1 MATLSGTN
9 VISKVVPFDSDD
21 TYATH
26 EDTYGQGG
34 LQSVANEA
42 ARLAIHTA
50 RRKAGMLVCQ
60 LDTGDYYKLESNLT
74 TWTNKGNLSGSGD
87 PYASE
92 IEAQEGTVEDKVM
105 SPLRVAQALIAQL
118 IPGNN
123 MSFTPVPGGLR
134 ADASA
139 VGDSDYVFW
148 PSAPTQ
154 AGTVYKVWADLMAAI
169 AALPEGTIPSI
180 TFRESFT
187 IPSAGMPIDGWDM
200 RLGEWWSPIIAT
212 GVTVVTIPDGVIIKN
227 LVEVNN
233 GLLVEAQPTTA
244 DGVFTNDLLGG
255 LHIII
260 ESLGSKICNTGT
272 KALINANGQVV
283 WARNNSTNDIPPAS
297 TGPLVKMNVADTIM
311 AIMFGESP
319 YTKWEDECF
328 IGGVTGSQLLFIH
341 GVHFTAPTTTG
352 WTGETPVFLNDSQAR
367 NLKYDDTIQSPTSG
381 AQNVQDVIDWLKTQI
396 GIIGASAFTDLT
408 DAPSSY
414 TSQAGKSVVV
424 NEAEDGV
431 EFTTNGN
438 FSNLK
443 VSGDTRT
450 IAGVFSSTSNIIAT
464 LPNGHGILV
473 NDRVNITAN
482 TVALLIETGLVGV
495 SNVSGFEFGTGVL
508 RIEKA
513 SSSFPSLVN
522 IQAAFPVDTLI
533 SFQTDIL
540 TGATAIIKNSSV
552 LGNVTVGDGD
562 NYGDTGYWWLIFDIS
577 STTGFPAI
585 GTYPTFTPVASID
598 IYQGITGS
606 TNYDDLVVT
615 NSAATT
621 ITVAQTIPDSFFTD
635 IDVIKH
641 SRISDTLITD
651 ELEAATLKID
661 GFPIERGLL
670 VPYSGS
676 VNELT
681 PIFYGYDTSNNIVS
695 NNTALSGEIPASD
708 PLFSSIT
715 IYDVTSHPEYPNI
728 GVMCYFDSNDSKNY
742 IRTFTYE
749 YNVGYTFGTAF
760 ELIGSDTSTASDI
773 YMLFSNSY
781 SIGNILLSSHL
792 VVLGGKSSPSTSV
805 YAGTYTI
812 DNLGAITEVNTWGD
826 TGIVLGAGSLT
837 NFIKAQD
844 LKEISGAANS
854 YSFIV
859 TYDTDRQAVFIY
871 INNILNQ
878 IDEHSITGLS
888 NVTFDYLS
896 QSINFLT
903 VKYNASFRIDDGIDT
918 TIPTNAYATL
928 QKFYTGLDRGKISL
942 YHVDTYKGFG
952 KSEFLYNGFVGDFLP
967 SLNNNYFVW
976 PANYQ
981 NTEDKNQNIVFELE
995 NCIVFYKSYGY
1006 VVVLDIATGNLIA
1019 LDRVGSNTFTKS
1031 ACYRTSCLINKNVVL
1046 LDLGN
1051 LAVAN
1056 RILNNGPFIATSK
1069 NSNGEAVIPQS
1080 GQYVTTSYS
1089 LEIGKE
1095 YGLRLIFNGIISIMN
1110 IGTKPDFMFK
1120 KIGLAVD
1127 TNKLYIY

>member
-74 TWTNKGNLSGSGD
+74 TWTNKGNL
-87 PYASE
+87 
-92 IEAQEGTVEDKVM
+92 EG
-105 SPLRVAQALIAQL
+105 
-118 IPGNN
+118 
-123 MSFTPVPGGLR
+123 GG
-134 ADASA
+134 
-139 VGDSDYVFW
+139 
-148 PSAPTQ
+148 
-154 AGTVYKVWADLMAAI
+154 
-169 AALPEGTIPSI
+169 
-180 TFRESFT
+180 
-187 IPSAGMPIDGWDM
+187 
-200 RLGEWWSPIIAT
+200 
-212 GVTVVTIPDGVIIKN
+212 
-227 LVEVNN
+227 
-233 GLLVEAQPTTA
+233 
-244 DGVFTNDLLGG
+244 GG
-255 LHIII
+255 
-260 ESLGSKICNTGT
+260 
-272 KALINANGQVV
+272 
-283 WARNNSTNDIPPAS
+283 
-297 TGPLVKMNVADTIM
+297 
-311 AIMFGESP
+311 
-319 YTKWEDECF
+319 
-328 IGGVTGSQLLFIH
+328 
-341 GVHFTAPTTTG
+341 
-352 WTGETPVFLNDSQAR
+352 
-367 NLKYDDTIQSPTSG
+367 
-381 AQNVQDVIDWLKTQI
+381 
-396 GIIGASAFTDLT
+396 GASAFTDLT

-495 SNVSGFEFGTGVL
+495 SNISGFELDTGVL

-676 VNELT
+676 ITELT
-681 PIFYGYDTSNNIVS
+681 PIFYSYDTSNNIISS
-695 NNTALSGEIPASD
+695 NSILNGEISASD

-781 SIGNILLSSHL
+781 SFVDRILLSSHL

-844 LKEISGAANS
+844 LKEISGDANS

-859 TYDTDRQAVFIY
+859 TYDTDRQAVFRY

-903 VKYNASFRIDDGIDT
+903 VKYNASFRIGDGVDT

-976 PANYQ
+976 PENYQ